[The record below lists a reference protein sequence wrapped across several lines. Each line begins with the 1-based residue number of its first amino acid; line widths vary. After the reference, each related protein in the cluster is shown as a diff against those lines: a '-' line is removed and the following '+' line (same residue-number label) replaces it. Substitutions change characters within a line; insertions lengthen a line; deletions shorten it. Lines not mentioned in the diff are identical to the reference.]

1 MKPAFVPK
9 SLFFSFFLAASSL
22 FGQATMRGVIT
33 DSSSQKGL
41 IGANVAILNTALGG
55 VTNLEG
61 VYEVSR
67 IPEGSY
73 QIRVSYIGYA
83 TRTFTVDLA
92 KDQTKVLNVSLSP
105 TIISGGTVTVKAQ
118 AIGQMAAINQ
128 QISAKTIVNVVS
140 EEKIQELPDANAA
153 ESIGRLPGVSLLRS
167 GGEAN
172 KVILRGLEDKFTV
185 ITVDGIKIPPTDA
198 TSRGVDLSTLSQSS
212 LAGIELYKAQTPDKD
227 GDALAGSINLV
238 TKKAPEVRRFKVN
251 LKGGFN
257 QLEESANQYDFSLH
271 YGERFF
277 NNLLGVQLAGN
288 LEQRIRSN
296 ERIDV
301 DYNQSLDFGKDFF
314 INDFSVEYTD
324 ETRKRNGFSVLLD
337 WNTPDNGTIKL
348 SNVYGRTKR
357 DYLLS
362 TRDYPSNGGGD
373 QQGAPTYN
381 FRDRE
386 QEINTF
392 TSAISGDNHLIGLNV
407 KWGASFGQSASNYPF
422 DFQTIF
428 VGVDGMNPSPML
440 RSHPELLIG
449 YANTNYNEAG
459 LSWAYHR
466 GQRNLDKERTAFI
479 DIARPYTLSSFLSGE
494 AKIGGKYKIKD
505 RTNSRF
511 EDFTPYYLGK
521 WQPYEMLPD
530 GTFRNKNFSGSAFEN
545 WASTAISGSGI
556 AIDRFFSDPVSRSI
570 YGSYDLSPIID
581 RDRIRQWYEL
591 NRYGVDVTKNINEV
605 WNNPLYEYDDY
616 DITERV
622 GAAYLMNTLN
632 FGQFA
637 TMIAGVRIENEDN
650 DYLAGYMPRASSGFP
665 ISPNSVKDTTSTA
678 SQRVILPN
686 VNIAI
691 APFSFMKLRLAA
703 FKALARP
710 DFNMRLDRYIAG
722 RGAEVGS
729 NFEVFVGNRNL
740 KTAEAWNYE
749 VNPTFFSKTIGL
761 ISLSAYYKEIDKM
774 YHMLNDFGTTG
785 DSLLQR
791 FNIGWPS
798 QMMGTAYSLTLPYNS
813 PKPTKVW
820 GFEFEHQVNF
830 NFLPGLLKN
839 IVLSYNASVVRSESY
854 IWTARLDSVFYDPPG
869 PIKGSWKKYNV
880 LAEAKRKLENMP
892 EFFGNIALGYDIG
905 RFSGRVSLYHMG
917 EHNVSYSAS
926 GLSDVVTNA
935 YTRIDLA
942 VKQGLTKNIALFL
955 NVNNLTDVEE
965 GNSIRNRVFNR
976 ILFNQSEKYGTTAD
990 FGVTVEF

>member
-1 MKPAFVPK
+1 MRKTILFVMLLLLT
-9 SLFFSFFLAASSL
+9 SFSALLA
-22 FGQATMRGVIT
+22 QATIT
-33 DSSSQKGL
+33 GSVADSAKGDPL
-41 IGANVAILNTALGG
+41 IGANVYLVGTALGS
-55 VTNLEG
+55 VTNVEG
-61 VYEVSR
+61 AYRIVG

-73 QIRVSYIGYA
+73 TLRISYIGYR
-83 TRTFTVDLA
+83 TRNLRLELKPGETIQRNVRLVSDIA
-92 KDQTKVLNVSLSP
+92 KG
-105 TIISGGTVTVKAQ
+105 ISMDVTAQ
-118 AIGQMAAINQ
+118 AVGQMAAINQ
-128 QISAKTIVNVVS
+128 QISAKTIVNVIS
-140 EEKIQELPDANAA
+140 AEKIQELPDANAA

-238 TKKAPEVRRFKVN
+238 TRKAPDEREIKATI
-251 LKGGFN
+251 KGGYN
-257 QLEESANQYDFSLH
+257 QLEEAANQYDASIH

-277 NNLLGVQLAGN
+277 GSLLGVQVAGN
-288 LEQRIRSN
+288 IEQRVRSS

-301 DYNQSLDFGKDFF
+301 DYNQSLNFGRDFF
-314 INDFSVEYTD
+314 INDFTLEYTD
-324 ETRKRNGFSVLLD
+324 ELRKRDGASLLLD
-337 WNTPDNGTIKL
+337 LTTPDNGSIKL
-348 SNVYGRTKR
+348 NNVYGRTRR

-373 QQGAPTYN
+373 QQGAPTFNY
-381 FRDRE
+381 RDRE
-386 QEINTF
+386 QEIQTF
-392 TSAISGDNHLIGLNV
+392 TSALSGDNHLAGLNLR
-407 KWGASFGQSASNYPF
+407 WGLSYAQSEADFPF

-428 VGVDGMNPSPML
+428 VGLDGMKPSPML
-440 RSHPELLIG
+440 RSNPEQLIG
-449 YANTNYNEAG
+449 YANKNYDEAG
-459 LSWAYHR
+459 LSWAYNR
-466 GQRNLDKERTAFI
+466 GQHNTDKERTAFL
-479 DIARPYTLSSFLSGE
+479 DIARPYTLNRSLSGE
-494 AKIGGKYKIKD
+494 LKLGGKYKIKD
-505 RTNSRF
+505 RVNARF

-530 GTFRNKNFSGSAFEN
+530 GTFRDKNFAGSGFED

-556 AIDRFFSDPVSRSI
+556 AIDRFFTDPVTRSI
-570 YGSYDLSPIID
+570 YGSYDLTPIID
-581 RDRIRQWYEL
+581 RDRLRQWYEL
-591 NRYGVDVTKNINEV
+591 NRYGVDVTKNIHEV

-622 GAAYLMNTLN
+622 GAGYVMNTLN
-632 FGQFA
+632 LGRFA
-637 TMIAGVRIENEDN
+637 TVIAGVRVEKEEN
-650 DYLAGYMPRASSGFP
+650 DYLAAYMPRASSGFP
-665 ISPNSVKDTTSTA
+665 ISPNAVRDTTSDA
-678 SQRVILPN
+678 SQTVVLPN
-686 VNIAI
+686 VNVALS
-691 APFSFMKLRLAA
+691 PFSFMKLRLAA

-729 NFEVFVGNRNL
+729 NFEVYVGNPDL
-740 KTAEAWNYE
+740 KTAEAWNFE
-749 VNPTFFSKTIGL
+749 VNPTFFSGTIGL
-761 ISLSAYYKEIDKM
+761 ISFSAYYKEIDDM

-785 DSLLQR
+785 DSLLQD
-791 FNIGWPS
+791 FGIGWPS
-798 QMMGTAYSLTLPYNS
+798 QMLGTAYSLTLPYNS

-839 IVLSYNASVVRSESY
+839 IVLSYNASVVRSEAY

-869 PIKGSWKKYNV
+869 PIKGAWKKYNV
-880 LAEAKRKLENMP
+880 LHEAKRKLENMP

-905 RFSGRVSLYHMG
+905 RFSGRISLYHQG

-935 YTRIDLA
+935 YTRVDLA
-942 VKQGLTKNIALFL
+942 LRQGISRNISLFL

-965 GNSIRNRVFNR
+965 GTSIRNRVFNR
-976 ILFNQSEKYGTTAD
+976 NLFNLSEKYGTTAD
-990 FGVTVEF
+990 FGVNVEF

>member
-1 MKPAFVPK
+1 MRKTILFVILILLT
-9 SLFFSFFLAASSL
+9 SFSALLA
-22 FGQATMRGVIT
+22 QATIT
-33 DSSSQKGL
+33 GTVADSAKGDPL
-41 IGANVAILNTALGG
+41 IGANVYLVGTALGS
-55 VTNLEG
+55 VTNVEG
-61 VYEVSR
+61 AYRIVG

-73 QIRVSYIGYA
+73 TLRISYIGYR
-83 TRTFTVDLA
+83 TRNLRVQPRAGESLERNVRLVSDIA
-92 KDQTKVLNVSLSP
+92 KG
-105 TIISGGTVTVKAQ
+105 ISMDVTAQ
-118 AIGQMAAINQ
+118 AVGQMAAINQ
-128 QISAKTIVNVVS
+128 QISAKTIVNVIS

-212 LAGIELYKAQTPDKD
+212 LAGIELYKAQTSDKD

-238 TKKAPEVRRFKVN
+238 TRKAPAEREIKAT
-251 LKGGFN
+251 LKGGYN
-257 QLEESANQYDFSLH
+257 QLEEKANQYDASFH

-277 NNLLGVQLAGN
+277 GSLLGVQLAGN
-288 LEQRIRSN
+288 IEQRIRSN

-301 DYNQSLDFGKDFF
+301 DYNQSLNFGRDYF
-314 INDFSVEYTD
+314 INDFTLEYTD
-324 ETRKRNGFSVLLD
+324 ELRKRDGASLLLD
-337 WNTPDNGTIKL
+337 FNTPDNGSIKL
-348 SNVYGRTKR
+348 NNVYGRTRR
-357 DYLLS
+357 DYFLS

-373 QQGAPTYN
+373 QQGAPTFN

-386 QEINTF
+386 QEIKTL
-392 TSAISGDNHLIGLNV
+392 TSALSGDNHLLGLNL
-407 KWGASFGQSASNYPF
+407 KWGLSYAQSEADFPF

-428 VGVDGMNPSPML
+428 VGLDGMKPSPML
-440 RSHPELLIG
+440 RENPEQLIG
-449 YANTNYNEAG
+449 YANKNYNEAG
-459 LSWAYHR
+459 LSWAYNR
-466 GQRNLDKERTAFI
+466 GQHNLDKERTAFL
-479 DIARPYTLSSFLSGE
+479 DVAGPYTLSRLFSGE
-494 AKIGGKYKIKD
+494 FKIGGKYKVKD
-505 RTNSRF
+505 RSNERF

-530 GTFRNKNFSGSAFEN
+530 GTFRNKDFAGSAFAD

-556 AIDRFFSDPVSRSI
+556 AIDRFFKDPVTRSI
-570 YGSYDLSPIID
+570 YGSYDLTPIID
-581 RDRIRQWYEL
+581 RDRVREWYEL
-591 NRYGVDVTKNINEV
+591 NRYGVDVTKNIHEV

-622 GAAYLMNTLN
+622 GAGYVMNTLN
-632 FGQFA
+632 LGRFA
-637 TMIAGVRIENEDN
+637 TVIAGVRVEKEEN
-650 DYLAGYMPRASSGFP
+650 DYLAGYMSRPSSGFP
-665 ISPNSVKDTTSTA
+665 ISPNAVRDTTSDA
-678 SQRVILPN
+678 SQTVVLPN
-686 VNIAI
+686 VNVAL
-691 APFSFMKLRLAA
+691 ALFDFMKLRLAA

-729 NFEVFVGNRNL
+729 NFELLVGNPDL
-740 KTAEAWNYE
+740 KTAEAWNFE
-749 VNPTFFSKTIGL
+749 VNPTFFSGTIGL
-761 ISLSAYYKEIDKM
+761 ISLSAYYKEIDNM

-791 FNIGWPS
+791 FGIGWPS
-798 QMMGTAYSLTLPYNS
+798 QMLGTAYSLTLPYNS

-839 IVLSYNASVVRSESY
+839 IVLSYNASIVRSEAY

-869 PIKGSWKKYNV
+869 PIKGAWKKFNT
-880 LAEAKRKLENMP
+880 LHEAKRKLENMP

-905 RFSGRVSLYHMG
+905 RFSGRVSLYHQG

-935 YTRIDLA
+935 YTRVDLA
-942 VKQGLTKNIALFL
+942 LRQGISKNISLFL

-965 GNSIRNRVFNR
+965 GTSVRNRVFDRN
-976 ILFNQSEKYGTTAD
+976 LFNMSEKYGTTAD
-990 FGVTVEF
+990 FGVIAEF